1 MYTRKKIVNIE
12 KKDNSCYNQQEKK
25 KNLPPSSKNL
35 NYRPEKLFI
44 NLFSLT

>member
-25 KNLPPSSKNL
+25 KQPASLIKKF
-35 NYRPEKLFI
+35 KL
-44 NLFSLT
+44 